1 MVRLAINYIDD
12 NGVRQIFS
20 DIKRNLDSIN
30 GTIDSINDTVV
41 LTYDIATSAQNTANS
56 AYTTANKAYD
66 KANSAHTTANS
77 AYTKANSASNT
88 ASSASSEATSAH
100 ITANSAYTTA
110 NKAYNTANNAYNL
123 ASKGSIT
130 SGTQTFTIVGRKSFN
145 LTNSGFYI
153 NSNYPSPK
161 KIANFAID
169 SSRITLGAGNNISST
184 YYRYKCNVDIT
195 ESSFKANVYGRGGAG
210 SVENYAYIELSSYQ
224 LLLGLSSG
232 PSIKLNN
239 SGILINDGKTLG
251 WINIKNCT

>member
-1 MVRLAINYIDD
+1 MVKLAINYIDD

-20 DIKRNLDSIN
+20 DIKRNLDSVN
-30 GTIDSINDTVV
+30 GTIDSLNDTVV
-41 LTYDIATSAQNTANS
+41 LAYDRATSAQNTANS
-56 AYTTANKAYD
+56 AYTTANYAYD

-77 AYTKANSASNT
+77 AYTT
-88 ASSASSEATSAH
+88 AS
-100 ITANSAYTTA
+100 
-110 NKAYNTANNAYNL
+110 KAYSTANNAYNL
-123 ASKGSIT
+123 ASQGSIT
-130 SGTQTFTIVGRKSFN
+130 SGTQTFTIVGKKSFN

-169 SSRITLGAGNNISST
+169 SSSIKLGAGNNISST

>member
-1 MVRLAINYIDD
+1 MAINYIDD

-56 AYTTANKAYD
+56 AYT
-66 KANSAHTTANS
+66 
-77 AYTKANSASNT
+77 KANSASNT

-100 ITANSAYTTA
+100 ITADSAYTTA
-110 NKAYNTANNAYNL
+110 SKAYNTASKAYNTANNAYNL

-130 SGTQTFTIVGRKSFN
+130 SGTQTFTIVGKKSFN

-161 KIANFAID
+161 KSANFAID
-169 SSRITLGAGNNISST
+169 SSRITLSAGNNISST